1 MANFIAD
8 NADLQFYLDK
18 WIDWSALHEMSELNP
33 DDPEAPQS
41 AQEAKE
47 FWREILELI
56 AEFAANEIAPHAAAL
71 DHEAVALVDGEVA
84 DFALVGLRERTRFD
98 ERNIRLELVGDG
110 RHPRPLVF
118 LYDVLLYDV

>member
-56 AEFAANEIAPHAAAL
+56 AENSRPTRLHRTPQPSTTRPSRSSTVRFSSPRRWTASSSRSPRWGCMASACRASSAA
-71 DHEAVALVDGEVA
+71 
-84 DFALVGLRERTRFD
+84 
-98 ERNIRLELVGDG
+98 
-110 RHPRPLVF
+110 
-118 LYDVLLYDV
+118 